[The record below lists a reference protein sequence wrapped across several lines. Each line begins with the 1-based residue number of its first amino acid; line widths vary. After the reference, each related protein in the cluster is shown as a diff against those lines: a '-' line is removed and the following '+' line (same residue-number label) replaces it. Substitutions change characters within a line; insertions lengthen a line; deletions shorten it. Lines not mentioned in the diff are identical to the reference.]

1 MAIERISGGGH
12 VSYVQGGALGGGAE
26 GACVPRILAVLIP
39 RIPGGSRRAS
49 ADGER
54 ARGCWWGGAPAQG
67 LSSRRVRGG
76 GGTNMGAKDGLPRT
90 REGLAVRIG
99 QRGRITCAPAPL

>member
-1 MAIERISGGGH
+1 MAIERISGGGQ

-54 ARGCWWGGAPAQG
+54 ARGCWWGAHRRRDCRVAECGVAAG
-67 LSSRRVRGG
+67 LIW
-76 GGTNMGAKDGLPRT
+76 APRT
-90 REGLAVRIG
+90 VY
-99 QRGRITCAPAPL
+99 PARARV